1 MGLKCADVSDVQK
14 RSAAAGK
21 NKACFENKPKS
32 VLIGPFPSLADRYQ
46 QHGGK
51 HAKTEREEK
60 TALSYCRG
68 LQSTAAQEP
77 RSRRCYLKYLKCVES
92 IFLSFLLPSH
102 QVSAFPS
109 ADCLKERGGHFIR
122 KCRDTNGTPLYM
134 PQLSRLPP
142 HPPTSLNSLNHTPP
156 APLPCPC
163 FASGSLHEAPRDFLP
178 NDGTQKKRE
187 TSCFISLLTLYNV
200 VNACFNPPLPF
211 FCVHWDVLLRS
222 AARRRVGLR
231 QSSGRGLLEPR

>member
-14 RSAAAGK
+14 RSAAVGK
-21 NKACFENKPKS
+21 NEACFENKPKS

-60 TALSYCRG
+60 TALCYCQG

-77 RSRRCYLKYLKCVES
+77 HSRCCYLKYLKCVES
-92 IFLSFLLPSH
+92 VFLSFLLPSH

-122 KCRDTNGTPLYM
+122 KCQDTNGTPLYM

-142 HPPTSLNSLNHTPP
+142 HPSPLPSPPFPP
-156 APLPCPC
+156 APVLPLDP
-163 FASGSLHEAPRDFLP
+163 FPRCRETFCRTMAQ
-178 NDGTQKKRE
+178 NKKRE
-187 TSCFISLLTLYNV
+187 ASCFISLLTLYNV
-200 VNACFNPPLPF
+200 VNACFKPPPPLFLCALGRTAEVSRPPS
-211 FCVHWDVLLRS
+211 CWT
-222 AARRRVGLR
+222 AAIER
-231 QSSGRGLLEPR
+231 